1 MTKRTNKI
9 LLVEDDVQ
17 LAERVT
23 EFLQSNDCEVHC
35 VYDGKDVLTTV
46 NAFQPDLVL
55 LDWMLPGMDGLS
67 ICRLLQETNAS
78 LPVIMLTAR
87 EEELDEV
94 LGLEVGAADY
104 LTKPVRPR
112 VLLARIQKV
121 LKQTDSQPSSFKF
134 GGLLVEPKANRVSFY
149 NQEISLTTK
158 EFQLLVYLARHA
170 GEVKTR
176 DAVYRALKGREFDGL
191 ERSLDVTVSSLRQ
204 KFEVDP
210 KKPTR
215 IKTVWGK
222 GYLFVPDAWSMA

>member
-23 EFLQSNDCEVHC
+23 EFLQSNDCDVCCVH
-35 VYDGKDVLTTV
+35 DGKEVLTSV
-46 NAFQPDLVL
+46 NDFQPDLVL
-55 LDWMLPGMDGLS
+55 LDWMLPGMNGLS
-67 ICRLLQETNAS
+67 VCRLLQETNAT

-87 EEELDEV
+87 DEEMDEV

-104 LTKPVRPR
+104 LIKPVRPR

-121 LKQTDSQPSSFKF
+121 LKQTDLQPSSLKF
-134 GGLLVEPKANRVSFY
+134 GGLLVEPQANRVSFY
-149 NQEISLTTK
+149 DQEISLTTK
-158 EFQLLVYLARHA
+158 EFQLLMYLARHA

-176 DAVYRALKGREFDGL
+176 DDVYRALKGREFDGL

-204 KFEVDP
+204 KFEVNP
-210 KKPTR
+210 KEPIR

-222 GYLFVPDAWSMA
+222 GYLFVPDAWSMP